1 MQPSTVTRNTAEE
14 FLRLLA
20 SRGVEYFFVNSGTDF
35 PSMEEALALAREQ
48 GFAIPK
54 TLLIPHENVA
64 VGMAYGVTLV
74 TGQPQAVMVHV
85 NVGTAN
91 ALCGLINA
99 SRENIPMLRAAGRT
113 PWFEQGAS
121 SSRSLNIHWAQDMFD
136 QAGMV
141 REHVKWDHELR
152 SGTQIEAVVDRALA
166 IACSEPQG
174 PVYLSL
180 PREVL
185 AQESRPSQAHSTQC
199 PAPFAMPDEASIA
212 RVASDLACARN
223 PLIITSRAGKQP
235 QSVALLAALA
245 ERWAVPVVEFRPR
258 YLSLPNTHQMH
269 GGYEVNPWLDESD
282 YILVLDC
289 DVPWI
294 PQQKVPCAEAR
305 VVHVGSDPLF
315 ARYPIRGFRADQT
328 IAVSPLR
335 FLEALTA
342 RMAELQPIADGLAL
356 RRARVAQASQTRR
369 QVLQQQVL
377 AGQSAATMSMA
388 AVSASVGDALARYG
402 DDVVVVNEYSLVPAA
417 IRLTQPGSYFGS
429 SPVGGLG
436 WGVPAALG
444 VKLARP
450 KTLVVATVG
459 DGSYTFT
466 NPLACHHTAAMHGT
480 PVLTIVM
487 NNGGYGAVDRATRAM
502 YPQGSAVTT
511 GMSLV
516 SLEPMPRYE
525 DVIKAC
531 GGWGARVERFDDLG
545 SVLEQAIH
553 QVQVERRQALVNVI
567 CA

>member
-99 SRENIPMLRAAGRT
+99 SRENIPMLMAAGRT

>member
-1 MQPSTVTRNTAEE
+1 MQTGNDTRNTAEE

-20 SRGVEYFFVNSGTDF
+20 SRGVSYFFVNSGTDF
-35 PSMEEALALAREQ
+35 PSLEEALARARED

-99 SRENIPMLRAAGRT
+99 SRENIPMLMAAGRT
-113 PWFEQGAS
+113 PWFEQGDL

-136 QAGMV
+136 QGGMV

-166 IACSEPQG
+166 IACAEPQG

-185 AQESRPSQAHSTQC
+185 AQASQPSQAHSTQS
-199 PAPFAMPDEASIA
+199 PAPACVPDPASVAQVA
-212 RVASDLACARN
+212 RDLARARH

-235 QSVALLAALA
+235 QGVSLLAALA
-245 ERWAVPVVEFRPR
+245 EAWAVPVVEFRPR
-258 YLSLPNTHQMH
+258 YLSLPNTHAMH
-269 GGYEVNPWLDESD
+269 AGYEVNPWLDEAD
-282 YILVLDC
+282 FILVLDC

-294 PQQKVPCAEAR
+294 PQQKEPAAQAR

-328 IAVSPLR
+328 IAASPLR
-335 FLEALTA
+335 FLESLTA
-342 RMAELQPIADGLAL
+342 AMTALSPDADVVST
-356 RRARVAQASQTRR
+356 RRARVTQAGVQRR
-369 QVLQQQVL
+369 QAVQQQVL
-377 AGQSAATMSMA
+377 AGQSAKTMSMA
-388 AVSASVGDALARYG
+388 AVSAALGEAFARHG

-417 IRLTQPGSYFGS
+417 VGLTQPGSYFGS

-450 KTLVVATVG
+450 KSLVVATVG

-466 NPLACHHTAAMHGT
+466 NPLACHHAAAMHGT

-502 YPQGSAVTT
+502 YPQGRAVTQ

-516 SLEPMPRYE
+516 SLEPMPRFE
-525 DVIKAC
+525 DVVKAC
-531 GGWGARVERFDDLG
+531 GGWGARVERFEDLAG
-545 SVLEQAIH
+545 VLDQAIH
-553 QVQVERRQALVNVI
+553 QVQVEGRQALVNVM

>member
-1 MQPSTVTRNTAEE
+1 MQQEIDLRNTAEE
-14 FLRLLA
+14 FLRILA
-20 SRGVEYFFVNSGTDF
+20 SRGVEFFLVNSGTDF
-35 PSMEEALALAREQ
+35 PSMVEALARARVE

-54 TLLIPHENVA
+54 TLLVPHENVA

-74 TGQPQAVMVHV
+74 TGQPQAIMVHV

-99 SRENIPMLRAAGRT
+99 SRENIPMLMAAGRT
-113 PWFEQGAS
+113 PWFEQGS
-121 SSRSLNIHWAQDMFD
+121 SASRSLNIHWAQDMFD

-152 SGTQIEAVVDRALA
+152 SGAQLESVVDRALA
-166 IACSEPQG
+166 IARTEPQG

-185 AQESRPSQAHSTQC
+185 AQESMPSQPHTTQSAAP
-199 PAPFAMPDEASIA
+199 PAVPDHASIA
-212 RVASDLACARN
+212 QVARDLVRARN

-235 QSVALLAALA
+235 QAVAQLAALSQT
-245 ERWAVPVVEFRPR
+245 WALPVVEFRPR
-258 YLSLPNTHQMH
+258 YLSLPNTHEMH
-269 GGYEVNPWLDESD
+269 GGYEVNPWLDEAD
-282 YILVLDC
+282 FILVLDC

-294 PQQKVPCAEAR
+294 PQQKVPSPLAR

-328 IAVSPLR
+328 IAASPLR
-335 FLEALTA
+335 FLESLA
-342 RMAELQPIADGLAL
+342 AELATQQPDTGGMTL
-356 RRARVAQASQTRR
+356 RRNRVAQAAQQRL
-369 QVLQQQVL
+369 QALQQQVL
-377 AGQSAATMSMA
+377 AGQFASTMSMA
-388 AVSASVGDALARYG
+388 AVSAAVGDALSRFG
-402 DDVVVVNEYSLVPAA
+402 DDAVVVNEYSLTPAA
-417 IRLTQPGSYFGS
+417 LRLTQPGSYFGS

-450 KTLVVATVG
+450 TSLVVATVG
-459 DGSYTFT
+459 DGSYTFA
-466 NPLACHHTAAMHGT
+466 NPLACHHAEAMHGV
-480 PVLTIVM
+480 PILTIVM
-487 NNGGYGAVDRATRAM
+487 NNAGYGAVDRATRAM
-502 YPQGSAVTT
+502 YPQGQAVSQ

-525 DVIKAC
+525 DVVTAC
-531 GGWGARVERFDDLG
+531 GGWGARVEKFSDL
-545 SVLEQAIH
+545 SKVLEQAIH
-553 QVQVERRQALVNVI
+553 EVQVNGRQALVNVI

>member
-99 SRENIPMLRAAGRT
+99 SRENIPMLMAAGRT

-212 RVASDLACARN
+212 RVASDLAR
-223 PLIITSRAGKQP
+223 
-235 QSVALLAALA
+235 
-245 ERWAVPVVEFRPR
+245 
-258 YLSLPNTHQMH
+258 
-269 GGYEVNPWLDESD
+269 
-282 YILVLDC
+282 
-289 DVPWI
+289 
-294 PQQKVPCAEAR
+294 
-305 VVHVGSDPLF
+305 
-315 ARYPIRGFRADQT
+315 
-328 IAVSPLR
+328 
-335 FLEALTA
+335 A
-342 RMAELQPIADGLAL
+342 RMAQSIAHM
-356 RRARVAQASQTRR
+356 RS
-369 QVLQQQVL
+369 
-377 AGQSAATMSMA
+377 
-388 AVSASVGDALARYG
+388 
-402 DDVVVVNEYSLVPAA
+402 
-417 IRLTQPGSYFGS
+417 
-429 SPVGGLG
+429 
-436 WGVPAALG
+436 
-444 VKLARP
+444 
-450 KTLVVATVG
+450 
-459 DGSYTFT
+459 
-466 NPLACHHTAAMHGT
+466 
-480 PVLTIVM
+480 
-487 NNGGYGAVDRATRAM
+487 
-502 YPQGSAVTT
+502 
-511 GMSLV
+511 
-516 SLEPMPRYE
+516 
-525 DVIKAC
+525 
-531 GGWGARVERFDDLG
+531 
-545 SVLEQAIH
+545 
-553 QVQVERRQALVNVI
+553 
-567 CA
+567 

>member
-1 MQPSTVTRNTAEE
+1 MQPSTATRNTAEE

-20 SRGVEYFFVNSGTDF
+20 SRGVDYFFVNSGTDF

-48 GFAIPK
+48 GFGIPK

-99 SRENIPMLRAAGRT
+99 SRENIPMLMAAGRT

-152 SGTQIEAVVDRALA
+152 SGSQVEAVVDRALA
-166 IACSEPQG
+166 IACTEPQG

-185 AQESRPSQAHSTQC
+185 AQESPPSQVRTTQC
-199 PAPFAMPDEASIA
+199 PAPFAIPDEGSIA
-212 RVASDLACARN
+212 QVASDLAQACN

-235 QSVALLAALA
+235 QTVALLAALA
-245 ERWAVPVVEFRPR
+245 EAWAVPVVEFRPR
-258 YLSLPNTHQMH
+258 YLSLPNTHAMH
-269 GGYEVNPWLDESD
+269 GGYEVNPWLDETD

-294 PQQKVPCAEAR
+294 PQQKVPQAQAR

-328 IAVSPLR
+328 IAASPLR

-342 RMAELQPIADGLAL
+342 RMAATQADADVVAL
-356 RRARVAQASQTRR
+356 RRTRVAEASQVRR
-369 QVLQQQVL
+369 QALQRQIL
-377 AGQSAATMSMA
+377 AGQSAGTMSMA
-388 AVSASVGDALARYG
+388 AVSASVGEALARYG

-502 YPQGSAVTT
+502 YPQGSAVTK

-525 DVIKAC
+525 DVIKTC
-531 GGWGARVERFDDLG
+531 GGWGARVERFQDLAG
-545 SVLEQAIH
+545 VLEQAIH
-553 QVQVERRQALVNVI
+553 QVQVEGRQALVNVL

>member
-1 MQPSTVTRNTAEE
+1 MQPSAVTRNTAEE

-99 SRENIPMLRAAGRT
+99 SRENIPMLMAAGRT
-113 PWFEQGAS
+113 PWFEQGES

-152 SGTQIEAVVDRALA
+152 SGSQIEAVVDRALA

-199 PAPFAMPDEASIA
+199 PAPFAMPDEVSIA

-294 PQQKVPCAEAR
+294 PQQKVPCVEAR

-342 RMAELQPIADGLAL
+342 RMAELQPIADGLAS

-377 AGQSAATMSMA
+377 AGQSAAIMSMA

-531 GGWGARVERFDDLG
+531 GGWGARVERFDDLA

>member
-1 MQPSTVTRNTAEE
+1 MQSATQTRNTAEE

-20 SRGVEYFFVNSGTDF
+20 SRRVEYFFVNSGTDF
-35 PSMEEALALAREQ
+35 PSVEEALARARAH
-48 GFAIPK
+48 GFAIPR

-74 TGQPQAVMVHV
+74 TGQPQAIMVHV

-99 SRENIPMLRAAGRT
+99 SRENIPMLMAAGRT
-113 PWFEQGAS
+113 PWFEQGPAG
-121 SSRSLNIHWAQDMFD
+121 SRSLNIHWAQDMFD

-152 SGTQIEAVVDRALA
+152 SGTQLETVVDRALA
-166 IACSEPQG
+166 IACTEPQG

-185 AQESRPSQAHSTQC
+185 AQESLPSQAHTTQS
-199 PAPFAMPDEASIA
+199 PAPPAAPDRASVA
-212 RVASDLACARN
+212 QVASDLARACN

-235 QSVALLAALA
+235 QAVALLAALA
-245 ERWAVPVVEFRPR
+245 QAWAVPVVEFRPR
-258 YLSLPNTHQMH
+258 YLSLPNTHAMH
-269 GGYEVNPWLDESD
+269 GGYEVNPWLDEAD
-282 YILVLDC
+282 LIVVLDC

-294 PQQKVPCAEAR
+294 PQQRVPGPHAR

-315 ARYPIRGFRADQT
+315 ARYPIRGFRSDQT
-328 IAVSPLR
+328 IVASPLR
-335 FLEALTA
+335 FLESLTA
-342 RMAELQPIADGLAL
+342 AMLALQPDADAVGL
-356 RRARVAQASQTRR
+356 RRSRVARAGQLRHQE
-369 QVLQQQVL
+369 LQQQIV
-377 AGQSAATMSMA
+377 AGKSAATMGMA
-388 AVSASVGDALARYG
+388 AVSAALGEALLRHG
-402 DDVVVVNEYSLVPAA
+402 DDAVVVNEYSLVPAA

-450 KTLVVATVG
+450 QSLVVAAVG
-459 DGSYTFT
+459 DGSYTFS
-466 NPLACHHTAAMHGT
+466 NPLACHHAAAMHGT
-480 PVLTIVM
+480 PVLTVVM

-502 YPQGSAVTT
+502 YPQGNAATQ

-525 DVIKAC
+525 DVVKVC
-531 GGWGARVERFDDLG
+531 GGWGARVERFEDLA
-545 SVLEQAIH
+545 SALDQAIH
-553 QVQVERRQALVNVI
+553 QVQVEGRQALVNVL

>member
-1 MQPSTVTRNTAEE
+1 MQPGTATRNTAEE

-20 SRGVEYFFVNSGTDF
+20 SRGVDYFFVNSGTDF

-48 GFAIPK
+48 GFDIPR
-54 TLLIPHENVA
+54 TLLVPHENVA

-91 ALCGLINA
+91 AMCGLINA
-99 SRENIPMLRAAGRT
+99 SRENIPMLMAAGRT

-136 QAGMV
+136 QGGMV

-152 SGTQIEAVVDRALA
+152 SGAQVEAVVDRALA
-166 IACSEPQG
+166 IACAEPQG

-185 AQESRPSQAHSTQC
+185 AQDSPPSQAHTTQS
-199 PAPFAMPDEASIA
+199 PAPPCMPDAASIA
-212 RVASDLACARN
+212 QVARDLARARN
-223 PLIITSRAGKQP
+223 PLIITARAGKQP
-235 QSVALLAALA
+235 QAVALLGALA
-245 ERWAVPVVEFRPR
+245 QAWATPVVEFRPR
-258 YLSLPNTHQMH
+258 YLSLPGNHPMH
-269 GGYEVNPWLDESD
+269 GGYEVNPWLDDAD

-294 PQQKVPCAEAR
+294 PQQKVPGAHAR

-328 IAVSPLR
+328 IAASPLA
-335 FLEALTA
+335 FLEALTVAMAGQQPDANALAA
-342 RMAELQPIADGLAL
+342 R
-356 RRARVAQASQTRR
+356 RNRVAQAGEQRR
-369 QVLQQQVL
+369 RTLQQQIQ
-377 AGQSAATMSMA
+377 AGQTAATMSMV
-388 AVSASVGDALARYG
+388 AVSAAVGDALARHG
-402 DDVVVVNEYSLVPAA
+402 DDAVVVNEYSLVPAA
-417 IRLTQPGSYFGS
+417 VRLTQPGSYYGS

-436 WGVPAALG
+436 WGVPAAMG

-450 KTLVVATVG
+450 ETLVIATVG

-466 NPLACHHTAAMHGT
+466 NPLACHHAAAMHGT

-487 NNGGYGAVDRATRAM
+487 NNSGYGAVDRATRAM
-502 YPQGSAVTT
+502 YPQGRAATQ

-531 GGWGARVERFDDLG
+531 GGWGERVERYGDLA
-545 SVLEQAIH
+545 SVLDQAIY
-553 QVQVERRQALVNVI
+553 QVQAEGRQALVNVM
-567 CA
+567 CS